1 MLFSAVILTRIA
13 SLAALPAF
21 VDYGDIPEIE
31 LSHPAVNL
39 DLLRYLSD
47 TLSGFF
53 QPEEHSSTT
62 TDPRGMDFAQF
73 VATNRCSGQAAWGC
87 FTDIDTNN
95 DGFVSPAELAEYD
108 KSSMARV
115 EGMYDDYLAT
125 SFIEA
130 DNDDDGYVSYK
141 EGVDYAENVLKVHAD
156 DNWQQLFQAKDFDGD
171 GKLSKKEFM
180 SLVSSW
186 YRGDYNL
193 KFNDYTVTSPKTPQP
208 AVKKT

>member
-1 MLFSAVILTRIA
+1 MFLSTLILTRIVA
-13 SLAALPAF
+13 LAALPAY
-21 VDYGDIPEIE
+21 VDYGDISEIE
-31 LSHPAVNL
+31 LSRPSVNL
-39 DLLRYLSD
+39 DLLRYLSNM
-47 TLSGFF
+47 LGGFF
-53 QPEEHSSTT
+53 QPEEATTT

-73 VATNRCSGQAAWGC
+73 VATNRCSGQVAWSC
-87 FTDIDTNN
+87 FTDIDTNS
-95 DGFVSPAELAEYD
+95 DGFVSPSELAEYD
-108 KSSMARV
+108 KLSMTRV

-156 DNWQQLFQAKDFDGD
+156 DSWQQLFQAKDFDGD

-193 KFNDYTVTSPKTPQP
+193 KFNDYTFTSPKTPQP